1 MAHGCRIWPLIT
13 IAAGGVVAGTLAGNR
28 RLGRIPERT
37 FRRLVSLLLLAL
49 GAWMILH
56 G

>member
-1 MAHGCRIWPLIT
+1 M
-13 IAAGGVVAGTLAGNR
+13 
-28 RLGRIPERT
+28 PERT